1 MKKQKMIYMILFA
14 LLFACCFSAVSVD
27 SYAASKKYTK
37 TYKLERKLVKS
48 VKLKSKIKSVKS
60 SNKKVATVKKSG
72 KTFKITTKKKG
83 TAIITVKCKNK
94 KTYRYKVKVSNK
106 KHKHSWKDKTW
117 TEDVV
122 SGEMVEVFVCDC
134 NIEWSTIDELKAHQ
148 DNDIAYRC
156 VDCGHKSSILLDE
169 NGVCKHC
176 GSSDIRNSVCRGW
189 RNKGKWIETITQITH
204 HYRECAC
211 GARKDID

>member
-1 MKKQKMIYMILFA
+1 MKKQKMIYAMFLT
-14 LLFACCFSAVSVD
+14 LVLACCFSVACVD

-106 KHKHSWKDKTW
+106 KHKHAWTDKTW
-117 TEDVV
+117 TEEVV
-122 SGEMVEVFVCDC
+122 EATKVEVFVCDC

-148 DNDIAYRC
+148 DNDIAYWC
-156 VDCGHKSSILLDE
+156 VGCGHKSSILLDG

-176 GSSDIRNSVCRGW
+176 GSSDIRNSVCTGW
-189 RNKGKWIETITQITH
+189 ANSFKIIETVTQIIH

-211 GARKDID
+211 GAREDID